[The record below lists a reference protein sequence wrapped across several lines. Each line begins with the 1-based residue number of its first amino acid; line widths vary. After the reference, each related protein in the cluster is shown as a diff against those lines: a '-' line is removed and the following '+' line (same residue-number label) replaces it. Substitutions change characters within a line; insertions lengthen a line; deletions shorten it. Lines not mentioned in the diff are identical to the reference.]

1 MNLKIVISVLL
12 IYFFILSCKTEE
24 RNFDEVKDLSKFPKT
39 EFLPTLENNI
49 SDNKNAVYCAT
60 LPFAWKEITEVTG
73 KPSNIDKSYID
84 LTLLN
89 NSKSYLNV
97 LKKDDYE
104 STVEFEDNLIIASV
118 FFKKSLP
125 FEFKLNS
132 YDKKLVFD
140 NTSVKSFGLSGYD
153 EFEMIN
159 SVQIIY
165 YKNDANFI
173 IKLFPKDKNHEIILF
188 KTEQKFKTMFEM
200 NQEIEKLTDLA
211 IIEKQSNLYWKYEI
225 KEEDKIIIPKFN
237 FNIITNF
244 TTLEGNFFKGFENQ
258 YRIQSVTQRN
268 AFILD
273 ESGAEIESEVEFA
286 VDASE
291 EPINEKPKPKIM
303 VFDKPFLILLKRT
316 DSKNPYF
323 GLWNVNSEL
332 MIKE

>member
-1 MNLKIVISVLL
+1 M
-12 IYFFILSCKTEE
+12 
-24 RNFDEVKDLSKFPKT
+24 
-39 EFLPTLENNI
+39 
-49 SDNKNAVYCAT
+49 
-60 LPFAWKEITEVTG
+60 
-73 KPSNIDKSYID
+73 
-84 LTLLN
+84 
-89 NSKSYLNV
+89 
-97 LKKDDYE
+97 
-104 STVEFEDNLIIASV
+104 
-118 FFKKSLP
+118 P